1 MRLLQ
6 DRYKTELNTGVTSM
20 WWCFHYLENFESKQN
35 ENIQKIQKIVNL
47 AMHKIVLLTLVVG
60 YMGVCLAEIK
70 THQPQ
75 YVTSRHQLLHTV
87 YQ

>member
-1 MRLLQ
+1 MVMF
-6 DRYKTELNTGVTSM
+6 Y
-20 WWCFHYLENFESKQN
+20 CLENFERKQN
-35 ENIQKIQKIVNL
+35 ENLQKIQMIVNL
-47 AMHKIVLLTLVVG
+47 AMHKIVLLTLVMG

-75 YVTSRHQLLHTV
+75 YVTSRHHFLHTV